1 MTTRPL
7 KPVTPCGGGKWT
19 CARINRVSVQRRM
32 LVGTQNHANLAN
44 SQKGGGG
51 TDFSIAAIMARGPSS
66 REPSER
72 SSSKF
77 KIKIALWSNT
87 KSNNSVNRVNYDK
100 ANCDKVNLTLL
111 KRVKNVSISLYFV
124 EVPVWNQF
132 ASIKPSIF
140 MVPVVLCEWLSIRLI
155 KPGGARVAVA

>member
-1 MTTRPL
+1 MSNKFINRWQHGHSNL
-7 KPVTPCGGGKWT
+7 WFLAAVVRKWT

-72 SSSKF
+72 SSSKC
-77 KIKIALWSNT
+77 KI
-87 KSNNSVNRVNYDK
+87 VNAMK
-100 ANCDKVNLTLL
+100 LL
-111 KRVKNVSISLYFV
+111 KNNTNPWIGLIAKPTVMKLIKFFGKGQKCSAHYSNEILEWAQS
-124 EVPVWNQF
+124 
-132 ASIKPSIF
+132 ASMKPSIF
-140 MVPVVLCEWLSIRLI
+140 MVPMVLC
-155 KPGGARVAVA
+155 VALH